1 VRIYLIIILFAV
13 NIIASYGLS
22 RFLKE
27 DDPAI
32 FLTQHFGI
40 FLPISKDFHPS
51 LGNIGLINT
60 LAYSGKKIEEKG
72 YISKEEAVKI
82 YKSLDTASLLNT
94 SYFDIYYASRLYYE
108 EGKIDVAINVLKE
121 QIRVIK
127 DERLRNALKRRLE
140 SLIKVKA
147 IYDAMKIFEQKFGR
161 RPINIEEL
169 EKAKL
174 IPPGLRDSRGG
185 RFYITKEG
193 KVRSEFE
200 LKITED
206 RGFTLIELLIA
217 VVILS
222 ILAGFAMMQ
231 YNRYKISSYNTTAE
245 TDMRNL
251 MTYEMSFL
259 TGYETFVA
267 FNVEDISEGG
277 TVIKTISLPDGSTEE
292 FKFIGFSPGVRG
304 CVKVKDNTFANGGV
318 KHNKGTKY
326 IGYDFD
332 TGIFLQQRHTGCGKE
347 NNFRMVWLERRVG

>member
-1 VRIYLIIILFAV
+1 LSSSIYT
-13 NIIASYGLS
+13 
-22 RFLKE
+22 RK
-27 DDPAI
+27 
-32 FLTQHFGI
+32 
-40 FLPISKDFHPS
+40 
-51 LGNIGLINT
+51 
-60 LAYSGKKIEEKG
+60 
-72 YISKEEAVKI
+72 
-82 YKSLDTASLLNT
+82 
-94 SYFDIYYASRLYYE
+94 
-108 EGKIDVAINVLKE
+108 
-121 QIRVIK
+121 
-127 DERLRNALKRRLE
+127 
-140 SLIKVKA
+140 
-147 IYDAMKIFEQKFGR
+147 
-161 RPINIEEL
+161 
-169 EKAKL
+169 
-174 IPPGLRDSRGG
+174 
-185 RFYITKEG
+185 
-193 KVRSEFE
+193 
-200 LKITED
+200 KITED

-332 TGIFLQQRHTGCGKE
+332 TGIFLHKFGNIGVKLQNSDIPDVEKKTTSEWSGWKEGLGK
-347 NNFRMVWLERRVG
+347 

>member
-82 YKSLDTASLLNT
+82 YKSLDTVSLLNT
-94 SYFDIYYASRLYYE
+94 SYFDIYYVTNALLTWDTGMYEEAIEIEKRGLEYIKDWRLPFYIGFNYFFFLGDNNLGAYYIRLAMEYDKSRRSNLLPLLASRLYYE

-200 LKITED
+200 FKYLHTKKNY
-206 RGFTLIELLIA
+206 RGQGIH
-217 VVILS
+217 
-222 ILAGFAMMQ
+222 
-231 YNRYKISSYNTTAE
+231 
-245 TDMRNL
+245 
-251 MTYEMSFL
+251 
-259 TGYETFVA
+259 
-267 FNVEDISEGG
+267 
-277 TVIKTISLPDGSTEE
+277 PD
-292 FKFIGFSPGVRG
+292 
-304 CVKVKDNTFANGGV
+304 
-318 KHNKGTKY
+318 
-326 IGYDFD
+326 
-332 TGIFLQQRHTGCGKE
+332 
-347 NNFRMVWLERRVG
+347 